1 MNKGINLVVLTNAF
15 VTDSWARNG
24 TLYARVQ
31 IADPENRDGSSFVTL
46 VFLDGAARGLKLA
59 RGQRL
64 TVHRAQIKSRDI
76 AESLESVIG
85 RAVNGED
92 GKKLEL
98 KLEVPK
104 DATVPRVITEF
115 VVYEYTVE
123 QAPERAQAS

>member
-1 MNKGINLVVLTNAF
+1 MNKGINLVVLTNAV

-59 RGQRL
+59 KGQRL

-76 AESLESVIG
+76 AEPLENVIG
-85 RAVNGED
+85 RAVSGEEN
-92 GKKLEL
+92 KRLEL
-98 KLEVPK
+98 KLELPK
-104 DATVPRVITEF
+104 DALVLRVITEF
-115 VVYEYTVE
+115 VVCEFTRGA
-123 QAPERAQAS
+123 APERTQAS